1 MIRLSRSKSIVTTS
15 LPYKIYEDDD
25 GAALTAFPVLRAVA
39 RTNPAAGEGP
49 LATGKVL
56 QLNVSECIRDDMEAF
71 DHVNLDERSTFESE
85 GSPTTEGDRSPTAG
99 VELGLTFEDE
109 GSPNSAEGGG
119 TFEDEGSPGSS
130 PRGASS
136 GPLSTIERTALPD
149 SFGFDSPFD
158 SDFDSGGNAFE
169 SERGT
174 GDGVSGL
181 LSHRL
186 SSAATRIT
194 QRTKKKQMEAKMTT
208 QEERE
213 DQAVLEMRAA
223 RILHPLGR
231 FRKRWDLLQV
241 FALGYVAMI
250 VPYRIGF
257 SDDTSPFEFW

>member
-99 VELGLTFEDE
+99 VELGL
-109 GSPNSAEGGG
+109 